1 MWDSKTL
8 LCCSRWTGI
17 YLVDLHTGEH
27 RRPPFDCGPEIT
39 TMMTDSRKRIW
50 IAPYSGGLRCYS
62 YDGKLL
68 ASYSTRNSAL
78 SNDIVLSLAER
89 EGQLWIGT
97 DGGGIN
103 ILTSETG
110 EISQL
115 EYIPGREN
123 YSLPANSILCLHN
136 DHNNNIWAGSTCNG
150 LISIREVFMKTYTDV
165 VPGNDRGLSNSTVR
179 SLYRQSTDSI
189 WIGTDGGG
197 INLFNPRTEK
207 FTHYLSTWNDKIAF
221 ISGFTP
227 GKLLIPLSPKEYSYS
242 TPQPG
247 RNSLLPLS
255 TKKLRHNF
263 ATGENRSTYI
273 RTPPTPCY
281 YWATMSTSIT

>member
-1 MWDSKTL
+1 MGFKDVAL
-8 LCCSRWTGI
+8 LQPLDRHI
-17 YLVDLHTGEH
+17 P
-27 RRPPFDCGPEIT
+27 RRPAYRRAQTAPFRLRAGNYHHDDRQPE
-39 TMMTDSRKRIW
+39 RIW

-227 GKLLIPLSPKEYSYS
+227 GKLLI
-242 TPQPG
+242 
-247 RNSLLPLS
+247 SLFSKGVFIFNP
-255 TKKLRHNF
+255 
-263 ATGENRSTYI
+263 ATGEKQPFTIVDKETTTQLCNRGKSVNLYQNT
-273 RTPPTPCY
+273 PTPCY

>member
-1 MWDSKTL
+1 
-8 LCCSRWTGI
+8 
-17 YLVDLHTGEH
+17 
-27 RRPPFDCGPEIT
+27 
-39 TMMTDSRKRIW
+39 MMTDSRKRIW

-103 ILTSETG
+103 ILTPETG
-110 EISQL
+110 EIFQL

-179 SLYRQSTDSI
+179 SLYRQSPDSI

-227 GKLLIPLSPKEYSYS
+227 GKLLISLFSKGVFIFNPATGEK
-242 TPQPG
+242 QPFTM
-247 RNSLLPLS
+247 S

-263 ATGENRSTYI
+263 ATGVNRSTYI